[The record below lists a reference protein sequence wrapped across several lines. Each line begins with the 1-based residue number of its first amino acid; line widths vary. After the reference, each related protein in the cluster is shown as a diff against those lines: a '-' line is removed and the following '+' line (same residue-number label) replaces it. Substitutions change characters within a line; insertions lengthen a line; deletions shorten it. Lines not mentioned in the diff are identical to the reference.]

1 MTRPNQPQ
9 SASGPTMVTHT
20 VDAVQTW
27 RQVGWHGQTGD
38 FYALHEDPSP
48 TEPGSFSPLWL
59 LIENEPP
66 IFDDHEETL

>member
-1 MTRPNQPQ
+1 MTRPNRAQH
-9 SASGPTMVTHT
+9 ANGPMMYTKTAEA
-20 VDAVQTW
+20 DQTW

-38 FYALHEDPSP
+38 FYSLDEDPSP

-66 IFDDHEETL
+66 ILPDDVL